1 MSMICSMHS
10 PRSPMEGLI
19 EGIVTPM
26 CSSPMPMEEG
36 QEPADYE
43 QADRV
48 DSTPLMRVQSMPAR
62 TPQEDVV
69 DGDSFEQSILQEARR
84 LSPKPEDENGSF
96 GNDHGILGN
105 RTGMSMAYGP
115 GGPGGPG
122 MGVGMGMRAGMG
134 MGGGMDLPMRDRQ
147 AYHRPMGGYGNY
159 PPGYGNPAAG
169 PCMF

>member
-1 MSMICSMHS
+1 
-10 PRSPMEGLI
+10 MEGLI